1 MTKKE
6 CQTMIFNAGIKLGVS
21 PRLISTRLLSPEDKE
36 DMMKGSISI
45 VDLEAAIAV
54 WRDNG
59 MLDYVGNNN
68 R

>member
-1 MTKKE
+1 
-6 CQTMIFNAGIKLGVS
+6 MIFNAGIKLGVS
-21 PRLISTRLLSPEDKE
+21 PRLIATRLLSPEDKE
-36 DMMKGSISI
+36 DMTKGLISI
-45 VDLEAAIAV
+45 VELEAAIAV